1 MSLEDVARRAR
12 VSPATVSRVLNN
24 IGVVRGTT
32 RARVLKAIEDLKYS
46 PNAHARA
53 LAGGVS
59 RTLGLIVSNLENPFF
74 LDIFR
79 VLEQE
84 AHTHGYEVLVANT
97 DYDSRWLHS
106 SVQTMLGRRV
116 AGLALV
122 VSEIDP
128 AVLDELEERNVRTVI
143 YDVGSPRR
151 GILSIKYNY
160 RRGIER
166 GAEYLRS
173 LGHRNMAFVGHH
185 NALGPLSDRRRTF
198 IEVMERYS
206 PDLQFTT
213 VADSDGYAGGRR
225 AVRQLFDSSFRPT
238 AILCVN
244 DFMAVGVLREL
255 RDMGIDVP
263 GQVSVTGFDN
273 ITLSEVVY
281 PALTTLHIPRDQIG
295 RQIFANLTSPQP
307 DPLPRQEIIITPEL
321 VVRESTGRAPKEHQ
335 AQKPW
340 PV

>member
-1 MSLEDVARRAR
+1 MSLEDVAQRAR

-24 IGVVRGTT
+24 IGVVKSST
-32 RARVLKAIEDLKYS
+32 RTRVLKAIEELKYY
-46 PNAHARA
+46 PNVHARA

-84 AHTHGYEVLVANT
+84 AHNQGYEVLVANT
-97 DYDSRWLHS
+97 DYDSQWLNS
-106 SVQTMLGRRV
+106 SVRIMLGRRV

-128 AVLDELEERNVRTVI
+128 ALLDELEERKIRTVV

-151 GILSIKYNY
+151 SILSIKSNY
-160 RRGIER
+160 RKGIER
-166 GAEYLRS
+166 VSEYLRS
-173 LGHRNMAFVGHH
+173 LGHKRMAFVGHH
-185 NALGPLSDRRRTF
+185 TGLGPLSDRKRTF
-198 IEVMERYS
+198 LEVMERYS
-206 PDLQFTT
+206 SELQFTT
-213 VADSDGYAGGRR
+213 VADSDDYAGGRR
-225 AVRQLFDSSFRPT
+225 AVQQLFASNFRPT

-244 DFMAVGVLREL
+244 DFMAVGVLRQL

-263 GQVSVTGFDN
+263 GQISVTGFDN

-295 RQIFANLTSPQP
+295 RQIFASLTAQKPPTKVQ
-307 DPLPRQEIIITPEL
+307 QEIVISPEL
-321 VVRESTGRAPKEHQ
+321 VVRESTGRAP
-335 AQKPW
+335 ADS
-340 PV
+340 

>member
-1 MSLEDVARRAR
+1 MSLEEVARRAR

-24 IGVVRGTT
+24 IGVVKSTT
-32 RARVLKAIEDLKYS
+32 RTRVLKAIQELKYY

-59 RTLGLIVSNLENPFF
+59 RTLGLIVSNVENPFF

-84 AHTHGYEVLVANT
+84 AHTNGYEVLVANT
-97 DYDSRWLHS
+97 DYDSQWLNS
-106 SVQTMLGRRV
+106 SVRIMLGRRV
-116 AGLALV
+116 AGIALV
-122 VSEIDP
+122 VSEADAAILNE
-128 AVLDELEERNVRTVI
+128 LDERKIRTVV

-151 GILSIKYNY
+151 SMLSIKSNY
-160 RRGIER
+160 RKGIER
-166 GAEYLRS
+166 VSEYLRS
-173 LGHRNMAFVGHH
+173 LGHKKFAFVGHH
-185 NALGPLSDRRRTF
+185 TALGPLSDRKRTF
-198 IEVMERYS
+198 VEVMERYA

-213 VADSDGYAGGRR
+213 VADTDGYAGGRR
-225 AVRQLFDSSFRPT
+225 AVQQLFASKFRPT

-244 DFMAVGVLREL
+244 DFMAVGVLRQL

-273 ITLSEVVY
+273 ITLSEFVY

-295 RQIFANLTSPQP
+295 RQIFASLTAQKPPGKPQ
-307 DPLPRQEIIITPEL
+307 QEIVVTPEL
-321 VVRESTGRAPKEHQ
+321 VVRESTGRARNEP
-335 AQKPW
+335 
-340 PV
+340 

>member
-1 MSLEDVARRAR
+1 MSLEDVAKRAR

-24 IGVVRGTT
+24 IGVVKSST
-32 RARVLKAIEDLKYS
+32 RTRVLKAIDELKYY

-97 DYDSRWLHS
+97 NYDSQWLNS
-106 SVQTMLGRRV
+106 NVRMMLGRRV
-116 AGLALV
+116 AGLALI

-128 AVLDELEERNVRTVI
+128 AVLDELEERKIRTVV

-151 GILSIKYNY
+151 GILSIKSNY
-160 RRGIER
+160 RKGIER
-166 GAEYLRS
+166 VSEYLRS
-173 LGHRNMAFVGHH
+173 LGHKKMAFIGHH
-185 NALGPLSDRRRTF
+185 TALGPLSDRKRTF
-198 IEVMERYS
+198 VEVMERYS
-206 PDLQFTT
+206 PGLLFTA
-213 VADSDGYAGGRR
+213 VADSDDYSGGRR
-225 AVRQLFDSSFRPT
+225 AVQQLFASKFRPS

-244 DFMAVGVLREL
+244 DFMAVGVLCQLRE
-255 RDMGIDVP
+255 MGIDVP
-263 GQVSVTGFDN
+263 GQISVTGFDN

-281 PALTTLHIPRDQIG
+281 PSLTTLHIPRDQIG
-295 RQIFANLTSPQP
+295 REIFANLTAEKPPPKTQ
-307 DPLPRQEIIITPEL
+307 QEIIITPEL
-321 VVRESTGRAPKEHQ
+321 VVRESTGRAPGDT
-335 AQKPW
+335 
-340 PV
+340 

>member
-1 MSLEDVARRAR
+1 MSLEEVALRAR

-24 IGVVRGTT
+24 VGVVKGST
-32 RARVLKAIEDLKYS
+32 RTRVLKAIKDLKYY
-46 PNAHARA
+46 PNVHARA

-59 RTLGLIVSNLENPFF
+59 QTLGLIVSNLENPFF

-79 VLEQE
+79 VLEHE
-84 AHTHGYEVLVANT
+84 AHAHGYEVLVANT
-97 DYDSRWLHS
+97 DYDPQWLDS
-106 SVQTMLGRRV
+106 SVRIMLGRRV

-128 AVLDELEERNVRTVI
+128 AILDELEERNVRTVV
-143 YDVGSPRR
+143 YDVGEPRR
-151 GILSIKYNY
+151 SILSIKSNY
-160 RRGIER
+160 RRGVER
-166 GAEYLRS
+166 VSEYLRS
-173 LGHRNMAFVGHH
+173 LGHKKIAFVGHH
-185 NALGPLSDRRRTF
+185 TALGPLSDRKRTF
-198 IEVMERYS
+198 VEVMERYS
-206 PDLQFTT
+206 PELQFTT
-213 VADSDGYAGGRR
+213 AADSDDYAGGRR
-225 AVRQLFDSSFRPT
+225 AVQQLFASKFRPT

-295 RQIFANLTSPQP
+295 RQIFNSLTAQKQP
-307 DPLPRQEIIITPEL
+307 SKAEQEIIFTPEL
-321 VVRESTGRAPKEHQ
+321 VVRESTGRAP
-335 AQKPW
+335 ADA
-340 PV
+340 

>member
-24 IGVVRGTT
+24 IGVVKSST
-32 RARVLKAIEDLKYS
+32 RTRVLKAIDELKYY
-46 PNAHARA
+46 PNVHARA

-84 AHTHGYEVLVANT
+84 AHASGYEVLVANT
-97 DYDSRWLHS
+97 DYDSQWLQS
-106 SVQTMLGRRV
+106 SVRIMLGRRV

-122 VSEIDP
+122 VSEIEP
-128 AVLDELEERNVRTVI
+128 AILDELEERKIRTVV

-151 GILSIKYNY
+151 SILSIKSNY
-160 RRGIER
+160 RKGVER
-166 GAEYLRS
+166 VSEYLRS
-173 LGHRNMAFVGHH
+173 LGHKRMAFVGHH
-185 NALGPLSDRRRTF
+185 TALGPLSDRKRTF
-198 IEVMERYS
+198 IDVMERYAS
-206 PDLQFTT
+206 DLQFTT
-213 VADSDGYAGGRR
+213 VADTDDYAGGRR
-225 AVRQLFDSSFRPT
+225 AVQQLFNSKFRPT

-244 DFMAVGVLREL
+244 DFMAVGVLRQL

-263 GQVSVTGFDN
+263 GDISVTGFDN
-273 ITLSEVVY
+273 ITLSAVVY

-295 RQIFANLTSPQP
+295 RQIFASLTQKQP
-307 DPLPRQEIIITPEL
+307 LKAQQEIIFVPEL
-321 VVRESTGRAPKEHQ
+321 VVRESTGRAPSDS
-335 AQKPW
+335 
-340 PV
+340 

>member
-1 MSLEDVARRAR
+1 MNLEDVARRAR

-24 IGVVRGTT
+24 TSVVKSST
-32 RARVLKAIEDLKYS
+32 RTRVLKAIKELKYY

-106 SVQTMLGRRV
+106 SVQIMLGRRV

-128 AVLDELEERNVRTVI
+128 AVLDELEERKIRTVV

-151 GILSIKYNY
+151 GILSIKSNY
-160 RRGIER
+160 RKGIER
-166 GAEYLRS
+166 ISEYLRS
-173 LGHRNMAFVGHH
+173 LGHKKMAFVGHH
-185 NALGPLSDRRRTF
+185 NALGPLSDRKGTF
-198 IEVMERYS
+198 VEVMERYS
-206 PDLQFTT
+206 PELQFTT
-213 VADSDGYAGGRR
+213 VADSDDYAGGRR
-225 AVRQLFDSSFRPT
+225 AVQQLFASTFRPT

-263 GQVSVTGFDN
+263 GQISVTGFDN

-295 RQIFANLTSPQP
+295 RQIFANLTAQKSSVTPQ
-307 DPLPRQEIIITPEL
+307 QEIVITPEL
-321 VVRESTGRAPKEHQ
+321 VVRESTGRAPQ
-335 AQKPW
+335 D
-340 PV
+340 V

>member
-12 VSPATVSRVLNN
+12 VSPATVSRVLND
-24 IGVVRGTT
+24 IGVVKSST
-32 RARVLKAIEDLKYS
+32 RTRVLKAIQELKYY

-97 DYDSRWLHS
+97 DYDSQWLNS
-106 SVQTMLGRRV
+106 SVRIMLGRRV

-122 VSEIDP
+122 VSEVDAAI
-128 AVLDELEERNVRTVI
+128 LDELDERKIRTVV

-151 GILSIKYNY
+151 SMLSIKSNY
-160 RRGIER
+160 RKGIER
-166 GAEYLRS
+166 VAEYLRS
-173 LGHRNMAFVGHH
+173 LGHRRFAFVGHH
-185 NALGPLSDRRRTF
+185 TALGPLSDRKRTF
-198 IEVMERYS
+198 VEVMERYC
-206 PDLQFTT
+206 PELQFTT
-213 VADSDGYAGGRR
+213 VADSDDYSGGRR
-225 AVRQLFDSSFRPT
+225 AVQQLFASKFRPT

-244 DFMAVGVLREL
+244 DFMAVGVLRQL
-255 RDMGIDVP
+255 RDMGIEVP
-263 GQVSVTGFDN
+263 GQISVTGFDN

-295 RQIFANLTSPQP
+295 RQIFTSLTAQKPQAKTQ
-307 DPLPRQEIIITPEL
+307 QEIIITPEL
-321 VVRESTGRAPKEHQ
+321 VVRESTGRAPGE
-335 AQKPW
+335 A
-340 PV
+340 